1 MLDFIQ
7 AMEYQFK
14 FVQTNDATIDNDC
27 QLFSVTG
34 NNSFTAWNIIIH
46 AWHHRFNLKN
56 PSAF

>member
-46 AWHHRFNLKN
+46 A
-56 PSAF
+56 